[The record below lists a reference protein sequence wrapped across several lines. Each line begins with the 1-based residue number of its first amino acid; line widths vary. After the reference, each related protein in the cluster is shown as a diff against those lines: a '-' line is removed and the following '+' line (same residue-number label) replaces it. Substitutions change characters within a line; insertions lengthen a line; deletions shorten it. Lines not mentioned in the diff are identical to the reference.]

1 MRSDSPQD
9 PHQDTQEGEECQR
22 VERIRAGDEAAFER
36 LFHTFY
42 EDLCRFASQYVSAS
56 DVVKDL
62 VQDVFFN
69 VWERRRALDAQQS
82 IQAYLYK
89 AVRNEAL
96 KHLNRQRVRKQQG
109 KPQQELRE
117 RSLQGSPEQALW
129 NKELEAEAQKALDA
143 LPERRRRI
151 FMLSREHDL
160 TYAEIADLLDIS
172 IKTVETQMG
181 RALGFLEKRL
191 DEVLSVTV

>member
-1 MRSDSPQD
+1 MWSDSPQD
-9 PHQDTQEGEECQR
+9 PHQDPQEGEEGQW

-56 DVVKDL
+56 DVVEDL

-172 IKTVETQMG
+172 VKTVETQMG
-181 RALGFLEKRL
+181 RALGFLEERL

>member
-56 DVVKDL
+56 DVVEDL

-96 KHLNRQRVRKQQG
+96 KHLNQQRVRKQQG

-172 IKTVETQMG
+172 VKTVETQMG
-181 RALGFLEKRL
+181 RALGFLEERL
-191 DEVLSVTV
+191 DEVLSVVD